1 MAERA
6 VRTIKDLMHRCYSA
20 GVSWILALIE
30 FLSTPG
36 PDGKSPAELCGHQF
50 KGISPLFPKVNE
62 HDSNLFSERKE
73 KEKRIF
79 DAKTKQLPV
88 LFVGSYVSYLNS
100 DMRSWSIG
108 TVHARSHDDRSY
120 EILTENGNLIS
131 RNRVHLRPT
140 NVQPVDKMTMPHKVN
155 VKVVMSLKASGVP
168 TSHNHDKVIKAKAN
182 EPSIEKTA
190 KTNDVPDRTRSG
202 REVQIPS
209 HYKK

>member
-1 MAERA
+1 MN
-6 VRTIKDLMHRCYSA
+6 V
-20 GVSWILALIE
+20 ILIY
-30 FLSTPG
+30 FQRG
-36 PDGKSPAELCGHQF
+36 
-50 KGISPLFPKVNE
+50 
-62 HDSNLFSERKE
+62 RKE
-73 KEKRIF
+73 KIIF

-131 RNRVHLRPT
+131 RSHVHLRPT
-140 NVQPVDKMTMPHKVN
+140 NVQPIDKMTMPYKVN
-155 VKVVMSLKASGVP
+155 AKVVLPPKASGVP

-190 KTNDVPDRTRSG
+190 KANDVPYRTRSG

>member
-1 MAERA
+1 MN
-6 VRTIKDLMHRCYSA
+6 V
-20 GVSWILALIE
+20 ILIY
-30 FLSTPG
+30 FQRG
-36 PDGKSPAELCGHQF
+36 
-50 KGISPLFPKVNE
+50 
-62 HDSNLFSERKE
+62 R

-108 TVHARSHDDRSY
+108 NVHARSHDDRSY

-131 RNRVHLRPT
+131 RNHLHLRPT
-140 NVQPVDKMTMPHKVN
+140 NVQPIDKMTMPYKVN
-155 VKVVMSLKASGVP
+155 AKVVLPPKASGVP

-190 KTNDVPDRTRSG
+190 KANDVPYRTRSG
-202 REVQIPS
+202 REVRIPS